1 MDMSYTYEKLRRVS
15 DEELIRQHD
24 ESAKHT
30 VVGISY
36 FLDEL
41 ARRDAQKV
49 NNSMLKCTKWI
60 TAMTAVMLLAT
71 IANVVI
77 AIFR

>member
-1 MDMSYTYEKLRRVS
+1 MSYTYEKLRRVS
-15 DEELIRQHD
+15 DEELIWQHD